1 MTNLRTRFAPA
12 GAGYFL
18 PAALSIFEFAGS
30 VSSTISCLVCPR
42 LRRNRLD
49 VFRERVHVHRA
60 VFDARLAGIV
70 HPAQRV
76 LLPVRIVAILEVL
89 ARMSTAAL
97 LAVLGTDD

>member
-1 MTNLRTRFAPA
+1 MTNLRTRRALA

-30 VSSTISCLVCPR
+30 VSSTIGCLVCPR

-49 VFRERVHVHRA
+49 VFRERVHVDRPG
-60 VFDARLAGIV
+60 FDARLAGLV

-89 ARMSTAAL
+89 ARMRAAAL
-97 LAVLGTDD
+97 LAILGAD